1 MYLIL
6 DVIILLVSI
15 FLFGVTFTFSTIN
28 IESGGGGAF
37 WPRILLGLIIVLE
50 IGNIIYTY
58 IKNKKGEIKVEKD
71 PEIVYPQNLYT
82 SVGLIVVFIILMNII
97 GFFLATV
104 LYLFFMML
112 ILKVKTV
119 RNVIISLVGAYG
131 ISFVFVVLL
140 MVPLPQGVSV
150 FRTISSA
157 LGL

>member
-15 FLFGVTFTFSTIN
+15 FLFGVTFTFNTIN

-37 WPRILLGLIIVLE
+37 WPRILLGLVIVLE
-50 IGNIIYTY
+50 LGNIIYTY
-58 IKNKKGEIKVEKD
+58 IKNKKGETKVEKD

-82 SVGLIVVFIILMNII
+82 SIGLIVGFIILMNMI

-112 ILKVKTV
+112 ILKVKNL
-119 RNVIISLVGAYG
+119 RNVIISIVGAYG

-140 MVPLPQGVSV
+140 MVPLPQGISI
-150 FRTISSA
+150 FRTISSV

>member
-15 FLFGVTFTFSTIN
+15 FLFGVTFTFNTIN

-37 WPRILLGLIIVLE
+37 WPRILLGLVILLE
-50 IGNIIYTY
+50 LGNIIYTY
-58 IKNKKGEIKVEKD
+58 IKNKKGETRVEKD

-82 SVGLIVVFIILMNII
+82 SVGLIVGFIILMNMI

-112 ILKVKTV
+112 ILKVKNL
-119 RNVIISLVGAYG
+119 RNVIISIVGAYG

-140 MVPLPQGVSV
+140 MVPLPQGISI
-150 FRTISSA
+150 FRTISSI